1 MTQSKT
7 GILFFSRNP
16 FQESR
21 HKQVHADRE
30 KNFKA
35 LHLMYDGVKKAIA
48 ASEIPSIELGQELQS
63 GNSFA
68 ERMCKGLKL
77 LFAEGYDHLIVIGND
92 CPHLEAEDLLLAKEQ
107 LHSGKSV
114 IGYEKD
120 GGAYL
125 FALSKEDFD
134 EEAFLQLPWQ
144 CENLGLALCDWLSLS
159 KEVIELEEKE
169 DIDNVEDLLFL
180 ILSLRISHILLLLR
194 KLFHTSLNKG
204 KEIPIHY
211 SRLPGPEQA
220 LRAPPLL
227 ASL

>member
-21 HKQVHADRE
+21 HKQVHKDRE

-48 ASEIPSIELGQELQS
+48 GSEIPAIELGHQLQS

-68 ERMCKGLKL
+68 ERMCEGLKS
-77 LFAEGYDHLIVIGND
+77 LFAQGFDQLIVIGND
-92 CPHLEAEDLLLAKEQ
+92 CPHLEAEDLLLAKKE
-107 LHSGKSV
+107 LLSGKSV

-125 FALSKEDFD
+125 FALSKENFD
-134 EEAFLQLPWQ
+134 EQAFLQLPWQ
-144 CENLGLALCDWLSLS
+144 SENLGQALFDYLSS
-159 KEVIELEEKE
+159 DREIIELEEKE
-169 DIDNVEDLLFL
+169 DIDNVEDLLWL
-180 ILSLRISHILLLLR
+180 VLSLRISQILLLLR
-194 KLFHTSLNKG
+194 KLFNTAFKRE
-204 KEIPIHY
+204 KELPIHY
-211 SRLPGPEQA
+211 SRLPGPEQS
-220 LRAPPLL
+220 LRAPPF
-227 ASL
+227 SLSL